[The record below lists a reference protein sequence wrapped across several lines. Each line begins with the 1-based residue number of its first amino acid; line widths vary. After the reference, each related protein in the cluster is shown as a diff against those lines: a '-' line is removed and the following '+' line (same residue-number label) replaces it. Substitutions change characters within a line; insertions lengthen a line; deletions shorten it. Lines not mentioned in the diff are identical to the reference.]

1 MGLDLIGQRTNAVVL
16 TLVFH
21 DTGQRRLNIRIFD
34 EQTHAAT
41 EFTLD
46 APGGRRDPVFDPVFH
61 QQIPQRNDGIRGIR
75 IGSLSSF
82 VVKGQEGGEQ

>member
-1 MGLDLIGQRTNAVVL
+1 MGLDLIGQRPNAVIL

-21 DTGQRRLNIRIFD
+21 DTGQRGLNIRIFD

-61 QQIPQRNDGIRGIR
+61 QQIPQRQSLLVVNKHDVPAKIR
-75 IGSLSSF
+75 IRH
-82 VVKGQEGGEQ
+82 